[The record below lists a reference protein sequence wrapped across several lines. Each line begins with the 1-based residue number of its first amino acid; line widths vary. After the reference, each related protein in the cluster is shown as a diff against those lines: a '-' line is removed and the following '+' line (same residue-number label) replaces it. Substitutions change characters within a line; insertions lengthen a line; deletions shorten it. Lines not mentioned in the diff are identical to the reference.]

1 VSAPPLFAIVTGGG
15 TAGHV
20 APALGVAEALVAR
33 GHDPSTIHFV
43 GSRRGME
50 GTLVPKAGFS
60 VTLLPGRGIVRRLTL
75 QAAKVNIAA
84 IAGLGV
90 ALLRAI
96 AIVASSRP
104 RVVVSVGGYASV
116 PCTLAAALLRVPIV
130 VVSYDAV
137 PGAASRLAGRVA
149 RASAVAFDGTD
160 LPRAVVTGAP
170 VRPEV
175 LAALRSVEGQAR
187 ARSQLGLPEG
197 RRVVAIT
204 SGSLGARR
212 VNDAALGLAERWSA
226 RSDLILYHAVGRRD
240 FADIRLAASSLDDRC
255 LDYRT
260 VEYEPHLPSLLAACT
275 VAVARAGAS
284 TVAELTVV
292 GAPSVLVPLPGA
304 PSDHQ
309 TLNARRL
316 AGAGAAVLLEDAECS
331 ADRLRSILEDLL
343 DDTDR
348 LEAMSRA
355 AAALGR
361 RDAADLIAALVDKHS
376 KEAA

>member
-1 VSAPPLFAIVTGGG
+1 VSTPSLFAIVTGGG

-20 APALGVAEALVAR
+20 SPALSVAEALVAR

-43 GSRRGME
+43 GSQRGME
-50 GTLVPKAGFS
+50 GALVPQAGFA
-60 VTLLPGRGIVRRLTL
+60 VTLLPGRGITRRLTL
-75 QAAKVNIAA
+75 QAARANIAA
-84 IAGLGV
+84 IAGLSV
-90 ALLRAI
+90 ALVRSI
-96 AIVASSRP
+96 AIVARSRP

-130 VVSYDAV
+130 VVSFDAV

-149 RASAVAFDGTD
+149 RASAVAFDGTN

-175 LAALRSVEGQAR
+175 LAASRSVEGQSR
-187 ARSQLGLPEG
+187 ARSELGLPEG
-197 RRVVAIT
+197 RRVVAVT

-212 VNDAALGLAERWSA
+212 VNDAALGLAERWSD

-240 FADIRLAASSLDDRC
+240 FAAVRAAASSLDERG
-255 LDYRT
+255 LDYRP
-260 VEYEPHLPSLLAACT
+260 VEYEPHLPSLFAACT

-316 AGAGAAVLLEDAECS
+316 ARAGAAVVLEDAECN
-331 ADRLRSILEDLL
+331 ADRLRSILEELL
-343 DDTDR
+343 EDTPR

-355 AAALGR
+355 AVALGR
-361 RDAADLIAALVDKHS
+361 RDAAELIAALVDKHS
-376 KEAA
+376 KVAA